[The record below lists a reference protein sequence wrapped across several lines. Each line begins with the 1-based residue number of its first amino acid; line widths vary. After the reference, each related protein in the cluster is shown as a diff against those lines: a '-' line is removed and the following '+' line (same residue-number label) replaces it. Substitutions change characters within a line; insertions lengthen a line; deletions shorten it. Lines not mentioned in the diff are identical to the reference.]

1 MLSIDILNPNFLG
14 LRLGLGAKLVRR
26 EGGHSPPP
34 APPPPKKKKK
44 NQKSYYV
51 FLLNISNIYLVEIG
65 VGPHKYFSL
74 VVFLKETKLYFIL

>member
-1 MLSIDILNPNFLG
+1 MLSIDILKPSFLG

-26 EGGHSPPP
+26 EGGHHP
-34 APPPPKKKKK
+34 APPPTPQTKKK
-44 NQKSYYV
+44 NYQKSYYV
-51 FLLNISNIYLVEIG
+51 FLLNISKIYLVEIG